1 MSDKTEINKKEISD
15 LIEELT
21 KKGKTTT
28 EIGLILKKKYRV
40 NSVLEATGKKIGK
53 IQKELNLKADKLPD
67 ELLYLINK
75 SVKLIKH
82 NKNNKKDTSGKR
94 GYQKTVS
101 KIKRLRKH
109 YIKTKKIS
117 SDWRYSDDSAKLL
130 VK

>member
-1 MSDKTEINKKEISD
+1 MSEKKLDKKEIYD
-15 LIEELT
+15 IIEDLT

-28 EIGLILKKKYRV
+28 EIGLFLKKKYGV

-53 IQKELNLKADKLPD
+53 IQKELNLNQDKLPD
-67 ELLYLINK
+67 ELLQLINK

-82 NKNNKKDTSGKR
+82 NENNKKDMRGKR

-109 YIKTKKIS
+109 YIKTKKIDK
-117 SDWRYSDDSAKLL
+117 DWRYSDDSAKLL